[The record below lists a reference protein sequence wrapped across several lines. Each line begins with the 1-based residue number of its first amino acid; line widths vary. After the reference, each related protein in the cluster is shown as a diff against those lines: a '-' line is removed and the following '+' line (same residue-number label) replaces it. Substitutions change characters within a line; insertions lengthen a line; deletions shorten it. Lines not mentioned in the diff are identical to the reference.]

1 LVFGA
6 RGAVK
11 RGLFL
16 RPALVYAPNIRGVSS
31 FKPQGFLT
39 LSTLAEMP
47 LGIDKGNFDKYFIR
61 NIYTYQ
67 NMVATSHEDRIRALV
82 LIRLGVVRSRQLRL
96 KIVRLSWTQ
105 EEDYVEGL
113 IGLLH

>member
-1 LVFGA
+1 
-6 RGAVK
+6 
-11 RGLFL
+11 
-16 RPALVYAPNIRGVSS
+16 
-31 FKPQGFLT
+31 
-39 LSTLAEMP
+39 MP
-47 LGIDKGNFDKYFIR
+47 IGIDKENFGKYFIR
-61 NIYTYQ
+61 NIGTHQ

-82 LIRLGVVRSRQLRL
+82 LIRLGAVRSRQLRL